1 MQVRLENV
9 TKKFPGVTAVDTFS
23 VTLPDGEL
31 ICLLGPSGCGKSTIL
46 NMLSG
51 IIPVS
56 GGNIYFDDENVTKLP
71 PEERGIGLV
80 FQNYALYPHMTVLEN
95 ICFPLEIKR
104 VPKEERVRRATEMAR
119 LVHVDMLLNRKP
131 KELSGGQQ
139 QRVSIARAI
148 VTRPKLILADE
159 PTGALDS
166 KTSRE
171 IIDIFH
177 ELHGQGNT
185 IVLITHDGGIAK
197 QAQRS
202 IHILDGQISE
212 VSL

>member
-1 MQVRLENV
+1 MDRVQRLWTLCRIHPQYHYKRKARFAPMQVRLENV
-9 TKKFPGVTAVDTFS
+9 TKKFPGVTAVNTFS

-51 IIPVS
+51 ILPVS
-56 GGNIYFDDENVTKLP
+56 GGDIYFDEDNVTKLP

-104 VPKEERVRRATEMAR
+104 VPKDERVARATKMAK

-131 KELSGGQQ
+131 KELSCGQQ
-139 QRVSIARAI
+139 QRVAIARC
-148 VTRPKLILADE
+148 
-159 PTGALDS
+159 PTWMRACAWKCARKFAAS
-166 KTSRE
+166 SCKR
-171 IIDIFH
+171 
-177 ELHGQGNT
+177 
-185 IVLITHDGGIAK
+185 
-197 QAQRS
+197 R
-202 IHILDGQISE
+202 
-212 VSL
+212 